1 MDNTF
6 PHNSTTASRKTHLE
20 ILNGTQ
26 DNGENEKSSTAT
38 APELP
43 SHCCSALFSA
53 PAPHLELTFGGTGS
67 PRTFHH
73 CRQLFL
79 EEELDFTST
88 CPDMAKTHKNFPE
101 LSKSCSRPR
110 QHKQSGQGEPMRA
123 PPALYRARNLETL
136 HLCSFATTEML
147 IAGKASERRRRL
159 QSSFTF
165 RCESAD
171 FAVQS

>member
-6 PHNSTTASRKTHLE
+6 PHKSTTASRKTHLE

-38 APELP
+38 AAELR

-79 EEELDFTST
+79 EEELDFTSI
-88 CPDMAKTHKNFPE
+88 CPNMAKTHKTFPE
-101 LSKSCSRPR
+101 LSEGYSRPR

-123 PPALYRARNLETL
+123 PPALYRARILETC
-136 HLCSFATTEML
+136 HLCSSATTEML